1 MEETNPPVETQ
12 PETAPPRQSLLTD
25 YLLLLVG
32 AGTIIALDTWT
43 KILVDRNIPVGGAWL
58 PDSLAHYIAYFRV
71 THFHNTGTAFSMFA
85 GTERINLIISILA
98 LVVSILIVVI
108 FPRIER
114 QERLLRAAVILQLGG
129 TVGNLISRVQYGYV
143 LDFISIGNF
152 AVFNIADASLVT
164 GASLMVLAVLLEE
177 IRAKQKTE
185 EQAEGEEKVVL
196 TTDEHK

>member
-1 MEETNPPVETQ
+1 MEETNLPVENQ
-12 PETAPPRQSLLTD
+12 PETAGPQQGALSD

-98 LVVSILIVVI
+98 FVVAVIIVAI

-114 QERLLRAAVILQLGG
+114 QDRLLRAAVILQLGG

-164 GASLMVLAVLLEE
+164 GASLMVLAVLVEE
-177 IRAKQKTE
+177 IRDRQKTE
-185 EQAEGEEKVVL
+185 EKAEGEEAVDL
-196 TTDEHK
+196 TTDERR

>member
-1 MEETNPPVETQ
+1 MEETNLPVENQ
-12 PETAPPRQSLLTD
+12 PETAGPQQGALSD

-32 AGTIIALDTWT
+32 AGTIIARDTWT

-98 LVVSILIVVI
+98 FVVAVIIVAI

-114 QERLLRAAVILQLGG
+114 QDRLLRAAVILQLGG

-164 GASLMVLAVLLEE
+164 GASLMVLAVLVEE
-177 IRAKQKTE
+177 IRDRQKTE
-185 EQAEGEEKVVL
+185 EKAEGEEAVDL
-196 TTDEHK
+196 TTDERR

>member
-12 PETAPPRQSLLTD
+12 PETAPQRQNLLTD

-71 THFHNTGTAFSMFA
+71 THIHNTGTAFSMFA

-98 LVVSILIVVI
+98 IVVSVIIVVI

-177 IRAKQKTE
+177 IREKQKNE
-185 EQAEGEEKVVL
+185 EQAEGEETVDL
-196 TTDEHK
+196 PRDEHG

>member
-12 PETAPPRQSLLTD
+12 PEAAPPRQSRLSD

-32 AGTIIALDTWT
+32 AGTIITLDTWT

-58 PDSLAHYIAYFRV
+58 PNSLADYIESFRI
-71 THFHNTGTAFSMFA
+71 THIHNTGTAFSMFA
-85 GTERINLIISILA
+85 GTGRINLVISILA
-98 LVVSILIVVI
+98 FVVSVIIVVI

-177 IRAKQKTE
+177 IRTKQKVE
-185 EQAEGEEKVVL
+185 VKSEGEKAVDL
-196 TTDEHK
+196 TTDEHR

>member
-1 MEETNPPVETQ
+1 
-12 PETAPPRQSLLTD
+12 
-25 YLLLLVG
+25 
-32 AGTIIALDTWT
+32 
-43 KILVDRNIPVGGAWL
+43 
-58 PDSLAHYIAYFRV
+58 
-71 THFHNTGTAFSMFA
+71 MFA
-85 GTERINLIISILA
+85 GTGRINLIISILA
-98 LVVSILIVVI
+98 FVVSILIVVI

-177 IRAKQKTE
+177 IREKKVKE
-185 EQAEGEEKVVL
+185 KSEGEKAVDL
-196 TTDEHK
+196 TTDEHR

>member
-12 PETAPPRQSLLTD
+12 PETASPRQNLITD

-43 KILVDRNIPVGGAWL
+43 KVLVDRSIPVGSAWL
-58 PDSLAHYIAYFRV
+58 PDSLAHYLAYFRV
-71 THFHNTGTAFSMFA
+71 THIHNTGTAFSMFA
-85 GTERINLIISILA
+85 GTGRINLIISILA
-98 LVVSILIVVI
+98 FVVSILIVVI

-185 EQAEGEEKVVL
+185 EQVEGEETVDL
-196 TTDEHK
+196 TTEEHR